1 MSFVVELAVRVQERP
16 VMSMTRKSYS
26 LDHKVLGVVGGVS
39 SIGLIFSLF
48 SHDFVV
54 DPIISEISVYISL
67 GLIIFLCLIYWILY
81 FNGIFCSFRE
91 SSLFPNG
98 LKEFALFIG
107 MPILFFLFFWVN
119 SAFFVPKLFT
129 EIFGEDATLTAEVKK
144 QSRASRRGW
153 SCRHRLEFDSFS
165 RHLFFYCISERTYN
179 FLPDRGIEVELLV
192 KQSEL
197 GYVVKG
203 LTYNKD
209 QL

>member
-1 MSFVVELAVRVQERP
+1 MRIA
-16 VMSMTRKSYS
+16 RKSIS

-39 SIGLIFSLF
+39 SIGLLFSLF

-54 DPIISEISVYISL
+54 DPVISEISVYMSL
-67 GLIIFLCLIYWILY
+67 GLIIFLCLIYWVSY
-81 FNGIFCSFRE
+81 TKGVFCSFRE
-91 SSLFPNG
+91 SSLFPKG
-98 LKEFALFIG
+98 LKEFALFLG
-107 MPILFFLFFWVN
+107 MPVLLFGLFWVN

-129 EIFGEDATLTAEVKK
+129 ETFGEDATLTAEVKK

-153 SCRHRLEFDSFS
+153 GCRHRLEFDSFS
-165 RHLFFYCISERTYN
+165 RHLFFYCISEQTYN
-179 FLPDRGIEVELLV
+179 SLPDRGIEVELLV

-203 LTYNKD
+203 LTYDKD

>member
-1 MSFVVELAVRVQERP
+1 MRMA
-16 VMSMTRKSYS
+16 RKSIS

-39 SIGLIFSLF
+39 SIGLLFSLF
-48 SHDFVV
+48 SNDFVV
-54 DPIISEISVYISL
+54 DPVISEISVYISF
-67 GLIIFLCLIYWILY
+67 GLIIFLCLIYWVLY
-81 FNGIFCSFRE
+81 TKGVFCSFRE
-91 SSLFPNG
+91 SSLFPKG
-98 LKEFALFIG
+98 LKELSLFIG
-107 MPILFFLFFWVN
+107 MLILFFWFFWVN

-153 SCRHRLEFDSFS
+153 GCRHRLEFDSFS
-165 RHLFFYCISERTYN
+165 RRLFFYCISEKTYN

-197 GYVVKG
+197 GYVVEN
-203 LTYNKD
+203 LTYKKD